1 MNFFKHFFNFFS
13 YKEDFSY
20 REKIIFLGI
29 FSIIT
34 SLVLFNHEMWRDEIQ
49 AWLLARD
56 SSNILNLLNNLK
68 YEGHT
73 PLWHLLLFPL
83 TKFQLSISSMQFL
96 SWIIGVL
103 TALIILFISP
113 FGRLEKI
120 LFIFGYYF
128 FYEYVILS
136 RNYGISLLLLFL
148 SLHFFSN
155 KKIFLSSIFLSFAAL
170 CNVFSLILSSVLGL
184 YFLYKTKFNKI
195 FNVRFIVSIVL
206 YFCTLIF
213 CFLLLYPPEDR
224 AFGLTSNNFVL
235 DLDRFFVV
243 GYKIAHAFFPY
254 TSISFDYLS
263 WNVWSLN
270 PLIAS
275 SMFLF
280 SLSFLYRL
288 FCLSNLSFILLSLV
302 ALLFFI
308 FQYTIYPASSLRHS
322 GIFFGAYIIFYWI
335 SFFEQKPKLNLINSS
350 IYKINS
356 KIYFSSLVL
365 SFLLA
370 TYALTFDY
378 FYKFSNSKDAA
389 IYLLKDLNLND
400 GEDVFVDGSSEGS
413 SVIGYA
419 NFNKAFYRQ
428 GLRYGSFNKWDKNR
442 LNEGNFSTIN
452 FSSFQVLLMSYELV
466 EIPDDFKLTAKFNEK
481 NSVNESF
488 YIYRRKP

>member
-1 MNFFKHFFNFFS
+1 MIFFKYIFNLFS
-13 YKEDFSY
+13 NKENFSNH
-20 REKIIFLGI
+20 EKIIFLGI
-29 FSIIT
+29 FSIVA

-56 SSNILNLLNNLK
+56 SSNFLNLLNNLR

-73 PLWHLLLFPL
+73 PLWHFLLFPL
-83 TKFQLSISSMQFL
+83 TKLQLSISSMQFL
-96 SWIIGVL
+96 SLIIGIL
-103 TALIILFISP
+103 TASVILFISP
-113 FGRLEKI
+113 FDRLEKL

-155 KKIFLSSIFLSFAAL
+155 KKIFLSSIFLSLAAL
-170 CNVFSLILSSVLGL
+170 SNVFSLILSSVLGI
-184 YFLYKTKFNKI
+184 YYLYKTKFLKK
-195 FNVRFIVSIVL
+195 FDGPFFMGTLL
-206 YFCTLIF
+206 YSCTLIF

-263 WNVWSLN
+263 WNIWSLN

-275 SMFLF
+275 LMFLF

-288 FCLSNLSFILLSLV
+288 FCLSSLSFILITFL

-335 SFFEQKPKLNLINSS
+335 SYLEQKPKLNLINS
-350 IYKINS
+350 YMYQINS

-365 SFLLA
+365 SFLLSI
-370 TYALTFDY
+370 YALTFDY

-389 IYLLKDLNLND
+389 IYLVQDLNIDD
-400 GEDVFVDGSSEGS
+400 GEKIFVDGSSEGS

-428 GLRYGSFNKWDKNR
+428 GLRYGSFNRWDKNR
-442 LNEGNFSTIN
+442 LNEGSFSTIN
-452 FSSFQVLLMSYELV
+452 LSSFQVLLMSYELK
-466 EIPDDFKLTAKFNEK
+466 EIPDDFELTAKFDEK

-488 YIYRRKP
+488 YIYKRKP